1 MPRFSRLLLLATLA
15 APTALLAQPRGRA
28 TSDVARE
35 GTRAGAAGAAGATA
49 PSDPELARAYALVI
63 DGQGKRGRAIV
74 DSLFAATPAG
84 SPRHAE
90 VLYWRAAFA
99 ASTADAERDYRRL
112 SVEYPLSNRAADALI
127 ALAQLEYVRNDT
139 TLAVHHL
146 QRLMIEH
153 PAGVRSARANFWA
166 ARVLFAAADPV
177 RACSALRAARA
188 TTGPD
193 EGELRNQIE
202 LDVPK
207 CGAAG
212 AARAAGPAAARP
224 APPARRATAAP
235 ATPQVSAADRPAG
248 ATTNAGRRYAVQV
261 AAYRARSEADALVA
275 RLTQRG
281 YSARVSGQQAPFR
294 VQVGRYATRAEAV
307 AALARVRAAK
317 LDGFVVATDE
327 R

>member
-1 MPRFSRLLLLATLA
+1 MSRFSRLLLAAALA
-15 APTALLAQPRGRA
+15 APVAAVPAQTSRGRA
-28 TSDVARE
+28 SADASRE
-35 GTRAGAAGAAGATA
+35 AGGPAAGSAA

-63 DGQGKRGRAIV
+63 GGEGKRGRAIV
-74 DSLFAATPAG
+74 DSLLAATPAG
-84 SPRHAE
+84 TPRHAE

-127 ALAQLEYVRNDT
+127 ALAQLEYVRKDT

-166 ARVLFAAADPV
+166 ARVLFAASDPV

-193 EGELRNQIE
+193 DAELRDQIE

-207 CGAAG
+207 CG
-212 AARAAGPAAARP
+212 
-224 APPARRATAAP
+224 
-235 ATPQVSAADRPAG
+235 
-248 ATTNAGRRYAVQV
+248 
-261 AAYRARSEADALVA
+261 
-275 RLTQRG
+275 
-281 YSARVSGQQAPFR
+281 
-294 VQVGRYATRAEAV
+294 VG
-307 AALARVRAAK
+307 
-317 LDGFVVATDE
+317 
-327 R
+327 